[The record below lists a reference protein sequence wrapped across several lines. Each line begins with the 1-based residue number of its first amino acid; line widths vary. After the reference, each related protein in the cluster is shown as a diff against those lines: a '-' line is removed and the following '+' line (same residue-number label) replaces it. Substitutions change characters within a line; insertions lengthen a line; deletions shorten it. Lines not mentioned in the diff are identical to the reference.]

1 MQNFGQLGCRT
12 FGVGLMGKISDIWAV
27 GVMGR
32 RNNGYNIVGLLGK
45 MSDFWD
51 VGVMACLT
59 FGR

>member
-1 MQNFGQLGCRT
+1 
-12 FGVGLMGKISDIWAV
+12 MGKISDIWAV